1 MKRENHF
8 AGMNQKGFTLI
19 ELIAVMIIMGVVASI
34 ALNRYESLSDA
45 ATQQVL
51 TAAVREL
58 NVRECLTWTNIKV
71 SREGYTDDENVYAA
85 LDTDLGPKFKWNPGP
100 GIGGGTLHSGIRAC
114 VLVRTP
120 SSFAA
125 AGRWH

>member
-1 MKRENHF
+1 MNAGKHF
-8 AGMNQKGFTLI
+8 AGLNQKGFTLI
-19 ELIAVMIIMGVVASI
+19 ELISVMIIMGVMGSI

-45 ATQQVL
+45 ATGQVL

-58 NVRECLTWTNIKV
+58 NVRECLIWTSIKI
-71 SREGYTDDENVYAA
+71 SQDGYISDENVYAA
-85 LDTDLGPKFKWNPGP
+85 LDTGLGSRFKWNPGP
-100 GIGGGTLHSGIRAC
+100 DIGGGTLYSGNQSCA
-114 VLVRTP
+114 LVRIP